1 MPDTRI
7 TWSDPV
13 PRVRR
18 AARTGLNVAAEHLLG
33 LVKPIEP
40 HLGGDMEER
49 TTVHQVASE
58 DAIEEGAQI
67 QVDTAYA
74 VYQHEGEHAD
84 GSGGITRHTT
94 EPNAAAQ
101 THFVSEPLEQN
112 RELLL
117 AIVAG
122 SIAAALR

>member
-7 TWSDPV
+7 TWTDPV

-18 AARTGLNVAAEHLLG
+18 AAATGLNVAAEHLLG

-40 HLGGDMEER
+40 HLGGDMEEK
-49 TTVHQVASE
+49 TTVEHVVEA
-58 DAIEEGAQI
+58 DIEQGAQI
-67 QVDTAYA
+67 QVDTPYA

-84 GSGGITRHTT
+84 GSGVITRHTT

-101 THFVSEPLEQN
+101 THFVSDPLEAN

-117 AIVAG
+117 AIVGG